1 MTDNAILLWRK
12 NERLEEED
20 EKNDDLNIHRNTI
33 WNVSSEEEV
42 ENAVIIVVFVDD
54 RTIRFVCRC

>member
-1 MTDNAILLWRK
+1 MTDNAILLWRQ

-54 RTIRFVCRC
+54 RTIRFVC

>member
-1 MTDNAILLWRK
+1 MTDDTILLWRK

-20 EKNDDLNIHRNTI
+20 EEDYDSTIHRNTI

-42 ENAVIIVVFVDD
+42 EKAVIIVVFVDD
-54 RTIRFVCRC
+54 RTIRFVC

>member
-1 MTDNAILLWRK
+1 MTDDTILLWRK

-20 EKNDDLNIHRNTI
+20 EEDYDSTIHRNTI

-54 RTIRFVCRC
+54 RTIRFVC

>member
-1 MTDNAILLWRK
+1 MTDDTILLWRK

-42 ENAVIIVVFVDD
+42 EKAVIIVVFVDD
-54 RTIRFVCRC
+54 RTIRFVC

>member
-54 RTIRFVCRC
+54 RTIRFVC